1 MNEVK
6 ADHIHKFAA
15 VVGRKMPAATQY
27 RRLKRFRFAKMGIYQ
42 KDKRSYSMRGASI
55 IIETTDEKQSSVVQR
70 FDSSDSTM
78 HVIYM
83 FRWPSPPKCRTD
95 NKMRNKN
102 NRRNYNKHEEER
114 RNTHEKLSLSS
125 VRLLYTSHV
134 ITRAAA
140 MTAATPISVSLSVSR
155 GHRGACFTCVTDFM
169 IHYTSAAAAA
179 QWLSSAARLRCDEL
193 QCGDGEATRNSK
205 KCKLAE

>member
-114 RNTHEKLSLSS
+114 RKHTRKTFTFICPFALHFACYYASCGDDGCDADICLSLGLSWSS
-125 VRLLYTSHV
+125 RRLLYMRYRFYDSLH
-134 ITRAAA
+134 ISCGCSA
-140 MTAATPISVSLSVSR
+140 MAIVCST
-155 GHRGACFTCVTDFM
+155 
-169 IHYTSAAAAA
+169 
-179 QWLSSAARLRCDEL
+179 
-193 QCGDGEATRNSK
+193 
-205 KCKLAE
+205 LAMR